1 MANEH
6 ADDAP
11 GHDKAYTIIV
21 NGRQRTV
28 DVHKLSYWEVVQLA
42 YPDAA
47 HEEAVV
53 YTVTYA
59 NPHGRDGTLA
69 EGQDVTV
76 KEGMSF
82 NVSKTNRS

>member
-1 MANEH
+1 MSNEH

-11 GHDKAYTIIV
+11 GHNKDYTIIV

-28 DVHKLSYWEVVQLA
+28 QVHKLSYWDVVLLA
-42 YPDAA
+42 YPGVSHD
-47 HEEAVV
+47 EAVV
-53 YTVTYA
+53 YTVAYA

-76 KEGMSF
+76 KEEMSF